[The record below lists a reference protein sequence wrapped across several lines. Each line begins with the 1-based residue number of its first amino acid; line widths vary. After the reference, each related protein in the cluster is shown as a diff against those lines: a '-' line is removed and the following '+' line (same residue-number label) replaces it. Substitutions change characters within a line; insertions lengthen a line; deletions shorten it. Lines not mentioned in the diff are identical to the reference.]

1 MPRPVAML
9 IGAAMAGSVMW
20 WLAGRKTFTTA
31 YAGTFNLPE
40 PK

>member
-20 WLAGRKTFTTA
+20 WLAYEVVLA
-31 YAGTFNLPE
+31 VAAP
-40 PK
+40 